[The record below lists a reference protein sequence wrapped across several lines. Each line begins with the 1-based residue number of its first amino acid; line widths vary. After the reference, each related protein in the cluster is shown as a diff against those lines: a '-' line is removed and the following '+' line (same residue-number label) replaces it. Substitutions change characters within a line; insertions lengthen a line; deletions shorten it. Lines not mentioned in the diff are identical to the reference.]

1 MTTDM
6 VKEWVHSYPG
16 DLEQGH
22 PCVQSSEEILSNLEE
37 RIDALH
43 QCADVV
49 YGHWIKG
56 LIDR

>member
-1 MTTDM
+1 M